1 MIKILANPNNYS
13 LEDILELDKKKLK
26 GVSEELKEKLFE
38 LAQQKNE
45 EIRKQKEKEFVN
57 KIRKR
62 LI

>member
-38 LAQQKNE
+38 L
-45 EIRKQKEKEFVN
+45 V
-57 KIRKR
+57 
-62 LI
+62 